1 MILLPSAETETTEET
16 ETVVSDTAREA
27 LLEALTEG
35 LGDSL
40 IESHL
45 EPGVDLT
52 IRVKVQAWAET
63 AAFMR
68 DHQRFRYFDW
78 LSAIDWMPSP
88 FGRSM
93 DSEVDKIVNPEPTA
107 DSDNNS
113 DEADSEDA
121 GSSYETGIAGGET
134 RFQVFA
140 RVYSLTTQLG
150 VTIKAD
156 VADPE
161 AGVQSWINVY
171 PGADWHE
178 REIHEMFGI
187 NVVGHPRLHP
197 LYLPGDFEG
206 HPMRKDFP
214 LLARIVKPWPG
225 IVDVE
230 PMPGE
235 DEPAPALDNP
245 EGGDA

>member
-1 MILLPSAETETTEET
+1 MPSSETETTEAEAV
-16 ETVVSDTAREA
+16 ESDSAREA
-27 LLEALTEG
+27 LLEAIEAG
-35 LGDSL
+35 LGDA
-40 IESHL
+40 IVQSHL
-45 EPGVDLT
+45 DPGRDLT
-52 IRVKVQAWAET
+52 IRVKAEAWAEVAT
-63 AAFMR
+63 FMR
-68 DHQRFRYFDW
+68 DHQRFRFFDW
-78 LSAIDWMPSP
+78 FSAIDWMPSP

-93 DSEVDKIVNPEPTA
+93 DSEVDKLVNSEESKT
-107 DSDNNS
+107 
-113 DEADSEDA
+113 EDSESETSEVPA
-121 GSSYETGIAGGET
+121 ATYETGIAGGDT

-140 RVYSLTTQLG
+140 RVYNLSSRLG
-150 VTIKAD
+150 VTFKSD

-161 AGVQSWINVY
+161 VGVASWINTY

-178 REIHEMFGI
+178 REVYEMFGI
-187 NVVGHPRLHP
+187 NIAGHPRLHP

-235 DEPAPALDNP
+235 DEA
-245 EGGDA
+245 GDA

>member
-1 MILLPSAETETTEET
+1 MPSAETETEET
-16 ETVVSDTAREA
+16 EAVITDTAREA
-27 LLEALTEG
+27 LLEAITQG

-45 EPGVDLT
+45 QPGVDLT
-52 IRVKVQAWAET
+52 IRIKADAWAQT
-63 AAFMR
+63 ATFMR
-68 DHQRFRYFDW
+68 DHQRFRFFDW
-78 LSAIDWMPSP
+78 MSAIDWMPSP
-88 FGRSM
+88 YGRSM
-93 DSEVDKIVNPEPTA
+93 DSEVDKIVNPEPAKAGT
-107 DSDNNS
+107 
-113 DEADSEDA
+113 EDA
-121 GSSYETGIAGGET
+121 SDAPAITYETGVAGGDT

-140 RVYSLTTQLG
+140 RLYNLSTQLG

-156 VADPE
+156 VADPD
-161 AGVQSWINVY
+161 AGVGTWIKIY

-178 REIHEMFGI
+178 REVYEMFGI
-187 NVVGHPRLHP
+187 NIVGHPRLHA

-235 DEPAPALDNP
+235 DEPAVVNPAAENP
-245 EGGDA
+245 EAGES